1 MNKGRGKDDMHPTQF
16 LLDRETHKKL
26 RIAAIEEGISMGEAL
41 REAVNLWLKT
51 RKQRQKATRKE
62 G

>member
-1 MNKGRGKDDMHPTQF
+1 MHPTQF

-26 RIAAIEEGISMGEAL
+26 RVAAIEEGISMGEAL
-41 REAVNLWLKT
+41 REAVNLWLKA